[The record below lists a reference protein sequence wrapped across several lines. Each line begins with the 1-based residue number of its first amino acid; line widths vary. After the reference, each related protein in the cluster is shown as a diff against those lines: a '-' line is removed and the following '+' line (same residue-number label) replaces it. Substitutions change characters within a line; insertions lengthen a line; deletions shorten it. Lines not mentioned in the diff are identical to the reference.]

1 MVPVKY
7 FKLLRAF
14 LLAYWIL
21 IIQFPRLSKLQ
32 KLQAIQSWSRQT
44 LTVLGVRLDIAPS
57 VEHLLRTEMPVLY
70 VSNHVSWVDALIIQA
85 VQPSVFVAKDEVRG
99 WPVLGAIASKCGV
112 IFVKRSSITSTRQM
126 VNEVVRALSNDFCVA
141 GFPEGTTSIGL
152 EVNPFYSNLF
162 EASILAD
169 AQVLPIALRYTRAAT
184 GEPCTKTPFIGE
196 LSFIRSLH
204 QVISSNGIVATV
216 LTGQPISPIGHT
228 RKTLAQLSQHAVSTQ
243 LATLNSQ

>member
-1 MVPVKY
+1 
-7 FKLLRAF
+7 
-14 LLAYWIL
+14 
-21 IIQFPRLSKLQ
+21 
-32 KLQAIQSWSRQT
+32 
-44 LTVLGVRLDIAPS
+44 
-57 VEHLLRTEMPVLY
+57 LY

-99 WPVLGAIASKCGV
+99 WPVVGAIASKCGV

-126 VNEVVRALSNDFCVA
+126 VNEVVHALSNGFCVA
-141 GFPEGTTSIGL
+141 GFPEGTTSIGS

-169 AQVLPIALRYTRAAT
+169 AQVLPIALRYTRAA
-184 GEPCTKTPFIGE
+184 
-196 LSFIRSLH
+196 
-204 QVISSNGIVATV
+204 SNGIVATV